1 MKESLINITKSILDS
16 NKEASKAFVIRLFD
30 FYKQFPLLSN
40 NTNDVQLSH
49 GFALCEQYAADCILD
64 YKRTYSFIKGIY
76 KAIND
81 LLESNKGEKV
91 RILYAGCGPYA
102 PLLIPILNL
111 LRDDRLEVT
120 FIDINQSSVSVLKSI
135 VNTLSLNDYIESI
148 KVDDAITYQH
158 STKLDLIVT
167 ETMYSALTRE
177 PQVAIT
183 QNLIPQLK
191 KEGILIPEEIIIN
204 IGYSDSN
211 KEPVLEC
218 RPEAYTIKGD
228 LSYKP
233 NLDLQELMKIEKEM
247 NYSTNREDCFFESNW
262 IHLEDTKYHDPN
274 IFLYT
279 ELKVYDQE
287 KILKAESNIT
297 NPLCVGSLMNLKEE
311 KSFKLKYKI
320 TKDPMW
326 QIEYK

>member
-1 MKESLINITKSILDS
+1 MKESLKNITESILDS
-16 NKEASKAFVIRLFD
+16 NKETSRADVIRLFD

-76 KAIND
+76 KAIRD
-81 LLESNKGEKV
+81 LLETNKEEQV

-111 LRDDRLEVT
+111 LRDDRLQVT
-120 FIDINQSSVSVLKSI
+120 FVDINPSSVTVLTSI
-135 VNTLSLNDYIESI
+135 AEALSLSEFIESI
-148 KVDDAITYQH
+148 KVDNAITYRH
-158 STKLDLIVT
+158 PNKLDIIVT

-191 KEGILIPEEIIIN
+191 KDGVLIPEEIIIN
-204 IGYSDSN
+204 IGYSDSK

-218 RPEAYTIKGD
+218 RPEDYTVKGD
-228 LSYKP
+228 LLYKP
-233 NLDLQELMKIEKEM
+233 NTGLKELMKIEKEM
-247 NYSTNREDCFFESNW
+247 DYSLNNGDYFFESNW
-262 IHLEDTKYHDPN
+262 IHLKDIKYFDPN

-287 KILKAESNIT
+287 RILKAESNIT
-297 NPLCVGSLMNLKEE
+297 NPLCVGSLTNLKEE
-311 KSFKLKYKI
+311 SSFKLKYKI